1 LFESSVLRR
10 IFGAKR
16 ERRRLQNEQ
25 LHDLY
30 SSPNIVQVIRSR
42 RINWAGHV
50 ARMGDG
56 RGAYWALVEKR
67 EWKRP
72 LGKPSRRWET
82 Y

>member
-1 LFESSVLRR
+1 MLRR

-16 ERRRLQNEQ
+16 EWRRLQNEQ
-25 LHDLY
+25 LYDLY
-30 SSPNIVQVIRSR
+30 PSPNIVQVVRSR

-50 ARMGDG
+50 ARMGD
-56 RGAYWALVEKR
+56 RKSAYWGLVEKR

-72 LGKPSRRWET
+72 LGKPRRRWET